1 VKEGRVNI
9 GKAPRAD
16 WYCAGVLLVEEDKM
30 AKKLWGT
37 RFSKVTH
44 ALTDKFTSSIAFDQ
58 RLAKYDILGSIAH
71 AKMLGKQKIIPQKDA
86 QAIIKGLNLILKD
99 VQSGKFKFDLSAEDI
114 HSNIQE
120 LLVKKVGEPAY
131 KLHTARSRNDQVALD
146 IRMYLKSEIDEL
158 AEYIIQLQKSI
169 LKFAKSAAQVIIPG
183 YTHLQIAQPV
193 LMSHHLLSYIEGLER
208 DKARLLDAQ
217 KRIDAMPLGACAFSG
232 TGLPIDREFVKKE
245 LKFSALTAN
254 SIDSVSDRDF
264 ILEVLAALTILSVH
278 LSRTAEDLILWST
291 HEFNFIDIDF
301 SFCTGSSIMPHKKNP
316 DILELIRGSVG
327 KIHGDLSSVM
337 ILMKG
342 LPSSYNRDLQLDKPP
357 LFDAVDTI
365 KDILEIF
372 VALFGNIIIEK
383 EAIASKIKDES
394 LFSVDIV
401 EYLIKK
407 GVSYRKAHDIVGKM
421 VIDCLDKGKKI
432 YDLSNNELKK
442 YSDKLGPDV
451 RNVLNAWAS
460 VNLKSSY
467 GSTNPKL
474 VNKQLARWS
483 KQL

>member
-1 VKEGRVNI
+1 
-9 GKAPRAD
+9 
-16 WYCAGVLLVEEDKM
+16 M

-37 RFSKVTH
+37 RFGKVTA
-44 ALTDKFTSSIAFDQ
+44 ALTDKFTSSVAFDQ

-86 QAIIKGLNLILKD
+86 QVIVKGLNAILKD
-99 VQSGKFKFDLSAEDI
+99 VLSGKFKFDPDAEDI
-114 HSNIQE
+114 HSNIQD
-120 LLVKKVGEPAY
+120 LLVKKIGQPAAR
-131 KLHTARSRNDQVALD
+131 LHTARSRNDQVALD

-158 AEYIIQLQKSI
+158 AENIGQLQKAI
-169 LKFAKSAAQVIIPG
+169 LKFAKSNLEVIIPG

-193 LMSHHLLSYIEGLER
+193 LMSHHLLSYLEGLER
-208 DKARLLDAQ
+208 DKNRLFDAK

-232 TGLPIDREFVKKE
+232 TGLPIDRELVRKE
-245 LKFSALTAN
+245 LGFASLTAN

-264 ILEVLAALTILSVH
+264 ILEVLAGLTILSVH
-278 LSRTAEDLILWST
+278 LSRIAEDLILWST

-357 LFDAVDTI
+357 LFDAVDTV
-365 KDILEIF
+365 KDILGIF
-372 VALFGNIIIEK
+372 MVLFGNIVVEK
-383 EAIASKIKDES
+383 EAIAGKIKDES

-407 GVSYRKAHDIVGKM
+407 GLTYRQAHDIVGRM
-421 VIDCLDKGKKI
+421 VIDCLDQGKKI
-432 YDLSNNELKK
+432 SSLSDAQLKK
-442 YSDKLGPDV
+442 YSDKLTADI
-451 RNVLNAWAS
+451 RNILNAKAS
-460 VNLKSSY
+460 VGLKSSY

-474 VNKQLARWS
+474 VS
-483 KQL
+483 KQLSRWDKQL